1 MIIVV
6 LFNPG
11 RSMILLQHTHVA
23 LLPPGEDVALGEADD
38 LPQPPPAKDS
48 RPPSSADSV
57 ATEPW
62 LRPGTAAT
70 LRRFLAE
77 QQRPAK
83 LSPEGALALGWEG
96 LSTAHG

>member
-1 MIIVV
+1 
-6 LFNPG
+6 
-11 RSMILLQHTHVA
+11 MILLQHTHVA

-38 LPQPPPAKDS
+38 LLQPPPAKDS